1 MTIKK
6 IIIQSNFNLKI
17 ILLLLLAFAISINK
31 INSQTS
37 NINTF
42 KPFGNDTY
50 IFSWSINENTNKTTM
65 SLDSPFINGW
75 TGIGFSPEGKKLNS
89 GMVICF
95 LNKNQTANCTDRF
108 GGGKLV
114 PDLDI
119 ALNGTDNLE
128 NVTSTVSNGR
138 VKFTFTRDLKNNDK
152 TDYQFEK
159 GKEVKVFFSYRK
171 EGNPE
176 TEKFLYK
183 PHTAFILKTLVIYPI
198 QGQNVKGIDFESDP
212 SVQKMSLK
220 LEDYL
225 IPTTNSSFVC
235 VDFNVT
241 RIAAEITKLPNGTS
255 YHAIAF
261 EVVPD
266 KTEFLHHVNIFS
278 CETGVDLIQEKQIE
292 CSTLNLICK
301 KNPIAF
307 LNLLDAYKLPEDTG
321 ILWGVQ
327 ENKNIILQFY
337 YTNLLKRENIKDSS
351 SVNVYFTNELRDYDT
366 GTTILGVADKLLTV
380 PPSVPNWLV
389 YDRCTLS
396 CTSVMRAPIYVYSVF
411 FQGNNL

>member
-278 CETGVDLIQEKQIE
+278 CETGVDLIQEIIMIPLK
-292 CSTLNLICK
+292 LYVLRLLI
-301 KNPIAF
+301 F
-307 LNLLDAYKLPEDTG
+307 
-321 ILWGVQ
+321 
-327 ENKNIILQFY
+327 
-337 YTNLLKRENIKDSS
+337 
-351 SVNVYFTNELRDYDT
+351 
-366 GTTILGVADKLLTV
+366 
-380 PPSVPNWLV
+380 
-389 YDRCTLS
+389 
-396 CTSVMRAPIYVYSVF
+396 
-411 FQGNNL
+411 